1 MKKSI
6 LLSVALAAATS
17 ISMWAESTLDDTS
30 KLNTQTNNTTPTT
43 SKTLDEALS
52 AAQQAIADA
61 YEAGYE
67 AGKNEG
73 TETGLAAGLKAGDLA
88 DGEQNLD
95 DPDAVAAETVEVE
108 KEMEEL
114 MNNPEKMDAIMKD
127 PEFQSFLKEI
137 ESNPEMAKQLG
148 IPAQDEE
155 KSDENDDD
163 SSY

>member
-17 ISMWAESTLDDTS
+17 MPMWAES
-30 KLNTQTNNTTPTT
+30 
-43 SKTLDEALS
+43 TLDEALS
-52 AAQQAIADA
+52 AAQQAVTDA
-61 YEAGYE
+61 YEAGFE
-67 AGKNEG
+67 AGKNAG

-95 DPDAVAAETVEVE
+95 DPDAVAAQTVEVE

-137 ESNPEMAKQLG
+137 ESNPEMAKKLG
-148 IPAQDEE
+148 IPTQGENLDDDETNE
-155 KSDENDDD
+155 KSDENDDAEG
-163 SSY
+163 SY